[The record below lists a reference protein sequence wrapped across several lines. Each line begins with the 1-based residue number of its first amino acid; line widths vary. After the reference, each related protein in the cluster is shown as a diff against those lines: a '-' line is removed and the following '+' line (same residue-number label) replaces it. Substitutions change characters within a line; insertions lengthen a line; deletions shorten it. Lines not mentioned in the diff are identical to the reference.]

1 MITFRKVWL
10 KLIIKPIGL
19 SLTGIARKR
28 KKLQKCKA
36 ILQLMLINKKYC
48 KASHNNNNN
57 NNNNVFVKRPIEAIH
72 K

>member
-19 SLTGIARKR
+19 SLTGITRKR
-28 KKLQKCKA
+28 KILQKCKA

-48 KASHNNNNN
+48 EGSHNNNNN
-57 NNNNVFVKRPIEAIH
+57 NKECICKAPYSQINVF
-72 K
+72 